1 MKKQIEMTSSFS
13 YALKMMSQGG
23 KSLFITGKAGTGK
36 STLLRYFYDQAKEK
50 PVVLAP
56 TGVAALNVGGQTI
69 HRFFKFKI
77 DVTPEAIRKKKYSSE
92 MKKLYRALK
101 TIIIDEAS
109 MLRADLLD
117 CIDEM
122 LRKCGPYQR
131 MPFGGVQIIFVGD
144 LYQLPPVVTGSER
157 AIFQKLYES
166 PYFFHAN
173 VLKHTELEIIEL
185 EKVYRQKDKGFIG
198 MLNRI
203 RNNTT
208 DSKDIA
214 KLNQRL
220 KPHFKIPKGQFWI
233 TLTGTNRKADQ
244 VNKIQL
250 DSLPGKLF
258 SSTAKITGNFGR
270 EHHPTASEL
279 YFKKSAQIMMLN
291 NDSAGRWVNGSIGE
305 IQEILSSDPGDE
317 AVLVKIEGLK
327 EPVEVS
333 RYKWELV
340 QFVLEGDK
348 IVSHSA
354 GKFLQLPFRL
364 SWAVTVHKSQGK
376 TFERLV
382 FDFDRVFSF
391 GQTYVALSR
400 CTSFEGLILKQPLT
414 EKVIRVDWRVQKF
427 LTSWQYKKSE
437 KNMSAED
444 KVHFIEQTI
453 QEGNDLQITYL
464 KTDDTKTNRLVTPVS
479 VGLQK
484 YSEKSFTGMIAFCK
498 LRGGERVFRVDRI
511 LNMEIKNRAHKY

>member
-1 MKKQIEMTSSFS
+1 MTKQIEMTAQFS
-13 YALKMMSQGG
+13 YALKMMNQGRG
-23 KSLFITGKAGTGK
+23 NLFITGKAGTGK
-36 STLLRYFYDQAKEK
+36 STLLRYFCDQAKGK

-77 DVTPEAIRKKKYSSE
+77 DVTPEAVRKKKYSSE
-92 MKKLYRALK
+92 MKKLCRALK

-117 CIDEM
+117 CVDEM
-122 LRKCGPYQR
+122 LRRCGPYQR

-144 LYQLPPVVTGSER
+144 LYQLPPVVTGNER

-166 PYFFHAN
+166 PYFFHSN
-173 VLKHTELEIIEL
+173 VLKHAALEIIEL
-185 EKVYRQKDKGFIG
+185 EKVYRQKDKGFIE

-203 RNNTT
+203 RNNTI

-244 VNKIQL
+244 VNKDQL

-258 SSTAKITGNFGR
+258 SSTAKITGNFR
-270 EHHPTASEL
+270 KEHYPTASEL
-279 YFKKSAQIMMLN
+279 SFKKSAQIMMLN

-305 IQEILSSDPGDE
+305 IKEIPSSDPGDE
-317 AVLVKIEGLK
+317 AVLVKIAGL
-327 EPVEVS
+327 EESVEVN
-333 RYKWELV
+333 RYKWELI

-348 IVSHSA
+348 IVSHSV
-354 GKFLQLPFRL
+354 GKFSQLPFRL

-400 CTSFEGLILKQPLT
+400 CTSFESLVLKRPLT
-414 EKVIRVDWRVQKF
+414 ANVIRTDWRVRKF
-427 LTSWQYKKSE
+427 LTDWHYKKSE
-437 KNMSAED
+437 KSMSAED
-444 KVHFIEQTI
+444 KIHFIEQAI
-453 QEGNDLQITYL
+453 QGGNDLQITYL
-464 KTDDTKTNRLVTPVS
+464 KTDDTKTNRLVTPVL

-484 YSEKSFTGMIAFCK
+484 YAGKSFTGMVAFCK
-498 LRGGERVFRVDRI
+498 LRRGERVFRVDRI
-511 LNMEIKNRAHKY
+511 LNLEIKNTGQRH